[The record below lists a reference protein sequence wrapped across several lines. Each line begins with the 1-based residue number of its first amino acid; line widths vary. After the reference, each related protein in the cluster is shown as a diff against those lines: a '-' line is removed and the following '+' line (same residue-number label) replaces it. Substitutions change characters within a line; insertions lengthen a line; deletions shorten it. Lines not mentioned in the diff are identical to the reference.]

1 MCAGN
6 MQETLKWL
14 SNPASQIDPNVP
26 PPGLENWD
34 PIPYLAAS
42 LPISISVFV
51 TQAAHE
57 IGHRVMAGLRRVRPV
72 SECCVMWPVSM
83 CTNAC

>member
-1 MCAGN
+1 ML
-6 MQETLKWL
+6 QETLKWL

-42 LPISISVFV
+42 LPITVSVFAP
-51 TQAAHE
+51 QLAHE
-57 IGHRVMAGLRRVRPV
+57 IGHRVMAALRRVRCLC
-72 SECCVMWPVSM
+72 SHEH
-83 CTNAC
+83 

>member
-1 MCAGN
+1 

-42 LPISISVFV
+42 LPISISVFA
-51 TQAAHE
+51 TQLAHE
-57 IGHRVMAGLRRVRPV
+57 VGHRVMAALRRVRCLLMH
-72 SECCVMWPVSM
+72 S
-83 CTNAC
+83 